1 MADIVGDVRTRP
13 VDAAIVD
20 RLCNFLVVVIN
31 VILHLHQVYP
41 ARLFGM
47 RNYDGLCVFLCRHP
61 LVTEYITE
69 TVTTLREWLLKV
81 NTKKTNPDLT

>member
-1 MADIVGDVRTRP
+1 MTDFVVGDAGTKP
-13 VDAAIVD
+13 VDVAVVD
-20 RLCNFLVVVIN
+20 RLCNFLVVVIH

-61 LVTEYITE
+61 QVSDYITE
-69 TVTTLREWLLKV
+69 TVTTLREWIIKV
-81 NTKKTNPDLT
+81 NT